1 MLKKLFNRILKKIIG
16 ELKYAR
22 RKGLNADQSVI
33 IIGGVSFGTEP
44 YLITLKKNVKISNS
58 VQFITHDGGTWTIR
72 KDGGCHSLVKYGR
85 IVVDENTFIGA
96 HSIILPN
103 VYIGKNV
110 VVGAGSVV
118 TKSIPDNCV
127 VAGVPAKVI
136 MSINEYKM
144 KSLSKMP
151 SDWSDEQYFKNKRSY
166 LEKRIPYP
174 PKVDNQ

>member
-1 MLKKLFNRILKKIIG
+1 MANG
-16 ELKYAR
+16 
-22 RKGLNADQSVI
+22 
-33 IIGGVSFGTEP
+33 
-44 YLITLKKNVKISNS
+44 ITLHGRGISISQAVLRRTSACISTTCCNGCSDRCNKTSCIKISNS